1 MKNRFSKIKI
11 SFILSFVF
19 LVVGLF
25 TLKDYGINWDTI
37 NHLPRGQAYLHY
49 FLTGNKNYS
58 DLNTFKNVWQ
68 NPKDFGISNNI
79 NLSDTSLRSVYQ
91 ADASDF
97 NYFISKDGDGH
108 PPLSDILSSIFNRI
122 LFGKLRLI
130 NDIDSYHVYGLLLAA
145 MLVGLVFYWVGSEYG
160 MTAGFISSITL
171 ALYPLFFSESHFN
184 TEKDVPETMYWS
196 FMFFS
201 VWMAVTKK
209 SWKWMLISG
218 IFFGLALGTKFNIL
232 FAVFA
237 IVPWIIMYFIRNY
250 LEFSFKKTVT
260 IILSGVVA
268 LAIGLGIF
276 VGSWPYLWPDPLG
289 RVSRV
294 INFYKGIGIAS
305 TLPDP
310 RFIGPFGTSNYSI
323 QWILYATP
331 ILVLFLFFIGL
342 FFIILN
348 FKKEKKMTS
357 LLFLFWFLV
366 PIVRVTWDQANT
378 YGGVRQIMEYI
389 PPVAIFAGIGGSFI
403 IRKIKDLRI
412 KALIVFFVFIVLLIP
427 IVKNHPNENVYFNS
441 LTGGLSGAKINN
453 FPYWG
458 FSFGEA
464 YRQGVEWINDH
475 AENKAQVVF
484 AYELLPNVPNI
495 WWRPDLVVANSQ
507 RSGYL
512 AKGEYAIALTYQG
525 TDKRSYY
532 DEYLDKF
539 VEPVYQV
546 KVDGVAILKVWK
558 NDPSNFKFKS
568 KELLAQGVKF
578 VRSSQ
583 GLMFDLGTERKLSRL
598 EINYTESNKCKKL
611 SSGYVEISTNQSTW
625 DRLPGTLPDDWR
637 ISYLGEQPKDGHF
650 IEPFVGQNARII
662 HLSLEPQDTCLR
674 FVNSFKI
681 YYLE

>member
-1 MKNRFSKIKI
+1 MKNSALRIKI
-11 SFILSFVF
+11 SLILSFVF
-19 LVVGLF
+19 LVVGIF

-58 DLNTFKNVWQ
+58 DLSTFKNVWQ
-68 NPKDFGISNNI
+68 NPKDFGITE
-79 NLSDTSLRSVYQ
+79 NLKLSGSSLRSVYQ

-108 PPLSDILSSIFNRI
+108 PPLSDILSAVFNRV

-145 MLVGLVFYWVGSEYG
+145 ALIGLIFYWVSNEYG
-160 MTAGFISSITL
+160 MASGLISAVTL

-209 SWKWMLISG
+209 SWRWMIVSG

-232 FAVFA
+232 FAVLA
-237 IVPWIIMYFIRNY
+237 LIPWILIYFIRNY
-250 LEFSFKKTVT
+250 AEFSFKKTITLVF
-260 IILSGVVA
+260 SGISA
-268 LAIGLGIF
+268 LVIGLGIF

-289 RVSRV
+289 RVSKV
-294 INFYKGIGIAS
+294 INFYKGIGIAAN
-305 TLPDP
+305 LPDQ
-310 RFIGPFGTSNYSI
+310 RFIGPFGTSSYSI
-323 QWILYATP
+323 QWIVYATP
-331 ILVLFLFFIGL
+331 ILVLILFFIGL
-342 FFIILN
+342 FSIFRNL
-348 FKKEKKMTS
+348 KTDKRMTS
-357 LLFLFWFLV
+357 VLFLFWFLV

-389 PPVAIFAGIGGSFI
+389 PPVAIFAGIGGGFI
-403 IRKIKDLRI
+403 VKMIKNLRA
-412 KALIVFFVFIVLLIP
+412 KMFFVVLIFMLLLVP
-427 IVKNHPNENVYFNS
+427 IVKNHPNENVYFNA
-441 LTGGLSGAKINN
+441 LTGGLSGAKSNN

-475 AENKAQVVF
+475 AEKNAQVVF
-484 AYELLPNVPNI
+484 AYELLPNVPSI

-512 AKGEYAIALTYQG
+512 AKGEYAIALIYQG
-525 TDKRSYY
+525 TNKRSYY

-546 KVDGVAILKVWK
+546 QVDNVAILKVWK
-558 NDPSNFKFKS
+558 NDPSNFKFKFN
-568 KELLAQGVKF
+568 EHLALAPKF
-578 VRSSQ
+578 TKSPQ
-583 GLMFDLGTERKLSRL
+583 GLIFDLGENRKLSRL
-598 EINYTESNKCKKL
+598 EINYTENNKCKKL
-611 SSGYVEISTNQSTW
+611 SAGYVEISTDHNTW
-625 DRLPGTLPDDWR
+625 DRLPGILPDDWR
-637 ISYLGEQPKDGHF
+637 ISSLGEQPKDGYF
-650 IEPFVGQNARII
+650 IEPFVGQSARLI